1 MTVSDNDKCIILEA
15 LLDFRVA
22 PRCLKTTRPDP
33 TVRPKDDGKKRPIL
47 IVKNEKNAFCEN

>member
-1 MTVSDNDKCIILEA
+1 MILEA

-47 IVKNEKNAFCEN
+47 IVKNEKTRFVKIDTKIDGFLM